1 MTSDEIKE
9 IEKEVLHGLI
19 FDVHNRLSGN
29 VDLIDTIKDEM
40 FQNSSCKEVF
50 ISVKTLKQNGE
61 HVDLLSV
68 VKNLSE
74 RKRLEY
80 IGGAVFVS
88 QLGDFYTNYDQFR
101 HRILLM
107 HENHFRKRISTIASE
122 MQNMA
127 LNESLD
133 VFNVISQSVTLID
146 ELNSTTDIRKERSK
160 KEILEETISDIEKR
174 KLTGINGVSSG
185 IIEIDSAVGGFEG
198 VVIVAGRPGSGKTAF
213 ALSIVNKMVCE
224 QGLNGVFFSL
234 EMSSKSLYQR
244 FLAINGN
251 IRSSNIWKG
260 QMKSDD
266 WDSIGKSFDKINDA
280 GIEVFDKYF
289 SISEIV
295 AKCRSMHLTK
305 PLEFI
310 VVDYLQLIVSDSKT
324 KGNRE
329 QEVSGISRALKILS
343 MQLNIPVIA
352 LSQLSR
358 ACETRGGDK
367 RPILS
372 DLRESGSIEQDA
384 STVLFTYRPSYYGF
398 LGESGESLEDKAYLI
413 MGKHRNG
420 ALKDIELH
428 YKHDLNQ
435 EWCTQQRIEPN
446 SFVVDEFQKNN
457 FKPNIDF

>member
-1 MTSDEIKE
+1 MTIDEKIEHEVIANLMLSEVDLNDDLTNSLKSSMFSNSSISE
-9 IEKEVLHGLI
+9 IFNCIISVR
-19 FDVHNRLSGN
+19 NSGVK
-29 VDLIDTIKDEM
+29 VDLISI
-40 FQNSSCKEVF
+40 FKE
-50 ISVKTLKQNGE
+50 LKRIN
-61 HVDLLSV
+61 
-68 VKNLSE
+68 
-74 RKRLEY
+74 RLDY
-80 IGGAVFVS
+80 VGGVSFVS
-88 QLGDFYTNYDQFR
+88 GLTKFFVPFDVFR
-101 HRILLM
+101 ERVLLL

-146 ELNSTTDIRKERSK
+146 ELNSTIDIRKERSK

-260 QMKSDD
+260 QMQSDD

-446 SFVVDEFQKNN
+446 SFVVDEFQRNN
-457 FKPNIDF
+457 FKPNKDF

>member
-1 MTSDEIKE
+1 MTIDEKIEHEVIANLMLSEVDLNDELTNSLKSSMFSNSSISE
-9 IEKEVLHGLI
+9 IFNCIISVR
-19 FDVHNRLSGN
+19 NSGVK
-29 VDLIDTIKDEM
+29 VDLISI
-40 FQNSSCKEVF
+40 FKE
-50 ISVKTLKQNGE
+50 LKRIN
-61 HVDLLSV
+61 
-68 VKNLSE
+68 
-74 RKRLEY
+74 RLDY
-80 IGGAVFVS
+80 VGGVSFVS
-88 QLGDFYTNYDQFR
+88 GLTKFFVPFDVFR
-101 HRILLM
+101 ERVLLL

-146 ELNSTTDIRKERSK
+146 ELNSTVDIRKERSK

-234 EMSSKSLYQR
+234 EMSSNSLYQR

-260 QMKSDD
+260 QMQSED
-266 WDSIGKSFDKINDA
+266 WDAIGRSFDKINDA

-428 YKHDLNQ
+428 YKYDLNQ
-435 EWCTQQRIEPN
+435 EWCTQQRSTPN
-446 SFVVDEFQKNN
+446 SFVIDEFQTNN
-457 FKPNIDF
+457 FKPNTDF

>member
-1 MTSDEIKE
+1 MTIDEKIEHEVIANLMLSEVDLNDDLTNSLKSSMFSNSSISE
-9 IEKEVLHGLI
+9 IFNCIISVR
-19 FDVHNRLSGN
+19 NSGVK
-29 VDLIDTIKDEM
+29 VDLISI
-40 FQNSSCKEVF
+40 FKELKRINRLDYVGGVSF
-50 ISVKTLKQNGE
+50 ISGLTKFFVPFDVFRE
-61 HVDLLSV
+61 RVLL
-68 VKNLSE
+68 L
-74 RKRLEY
+74 
-80 IGGAVFVS
+80 
-88 QLGDFYTNYDQFR
+88 
-101 HRILLM
+101 
-107 HENHFRKRISTIASE
+107 HETHFRKRISIIASE

-133 VFNVISQSVTLID
+133 VFNAISQSVTLID
-146 ELNSTTDIRKERSK
+146 ELNSTVDIRKERSK

-260 QMKSDD
+260 RMQSDD
-266 WDSIGKSFDKINDA
+266 WDSIGKSFDKINNA

-428 YKHDLNQ
+428 YKYDLNQ
-435 EWCTQQRIEPN
+435 EWCTQQRSTPN
-446 SFVVDEFQKNN
+446 SFVVDEFQRNN
-457 FKPNIDF
+457 FKPNTDF

>member
-19 FDVHNRLSGN
+19 FDVHNRLAGN

-50 ISVKTLKQNGE
+50 VSVKTLKQNGE

-74 RKRLEY
+74 RKKLSHV
-80 IGGAVFVS
+80 GGAVFVS
-88 QLGDFYTNYDQFR
+88 ELGGFYTNYDQFR

-107 HENHFRKRISTIASE
+107 HENHFRKRISVIASE

-133 VFNVISQSVTLID
+133 VFNVISQSVILID
-146 ELNSTTDIRKERSK
+146 ELNSNTDIRKERSK
-160 KEILEETISDIEKR
+160 KEVLEETISDIEKR
-174 KLTGINGVSSG
+174 KLTGMSGISSG
-185 IIEIDSAVGGFEG
+185 IPEIDAALCGFEE
-198 VVIVAGRPGSGKTAF
+198 VIIVAGRPGSGKTAF

-234 EMSSKSLYQR
+234 EMSAKSLYQR
-244 FLAINGN
+244 LFAINGGIRSGN
-251 IRSSNIWKG
+251 IRRG
-260 QMKSDD
+260 QLNGVE
-266 WDSIGKSFDKINDA
+266 WGSIGKSFDKINDA
-280 GIEVFDKYF
+280 GIEVFDQYF
-289 SISEIV
+289 SVSEII

-310 VVDYLQLIVSDSKT
+310 VIDYLQLIISDSKT
-324 KGNRE
+324 KKNRE
-329 QEVSGISRALKILS
+329 QEVSDISRALKILS
-343 MQLNIPVIA
+343 MQLKIPIIA

-398 LGESGESLEDKAYLI
+398 KGESGESLDDKAYLI

-428 YKHDLNQ
+428 YKYDLNQ
-435 EWCTQQRIEPN
+435 EWCTQEN
-446 SFVVDEFQKNN
+446 LGEFQQSAIR
-457 FKPNIDF
+457 PNEEF

>member
-1 MTSDEIKE
+1 MTIDEKIEHEVIANLMLSEVDLNDDLTNSLKPSMFSNSSISE
-9 IEKEVLHGLI
+9 IFNCIISVR
-19 FDVHNRLSGN
+19 NSGVK
-29 VDLIDTIKDEM
+29 VDLISI
-40 FQNSSCKEVF
+40 FKE
-50 ISVKTLKQNGE
+50 LKRIN
-61 HVDLLSV
+61 
-68 VKNLSE
+68 
-74 RKRLEY
+74 RLDY
-80 IGGAVFVS
+80 VGGVSFVS
-88 QLGDFYTNYDQFR
+88 GLTKFFVPFDVFR
-101 HRILLM
+101 ERVLLL

-146 ELNSTTDIRKERSK
+146 ELNSTVDIRKERSK

-260 QMKSDD
+260 QMESDD

-420 ALKDIELH
+420 ALKDIELN
-428 YKHDLNQ
+428 YKYDLNQ

-446 SFVVDEFQKNN
+446 SFVVDEFQRNN
-457 FKPNIDF
+457 FKPNTDF